1 MFKRVALFLATNLAV
16 LVLLG
21 IVMAV
26 LQRIRHP
33 LGSQA
38 GLLVMAAVFGFGGSF
53 ISLLISKWMAKRSTG
68 AHVIEQPRNETE
80 QWLVDTVRRQAEAAG
95 IGMPEVAIYDAPE
108 INAFATGANRNN
120 ALVAV
125 STGLLR
131 AMNRDEAEAVL
142 GHEVSHVANGDMVTM
157 ALIQG
162 VLNTFV
168 IVLSRV
174 VGRVID
180 GYHQRQP
187 RGRRGHR
194 LLRHRVRAGHGVRPV
209 RQHDRDVVLASPRV
223 PRRRRRRPLAGRD
236 KMVAALQRLSQ
247 TYGAQH
253 AAEAGR
259 RPSASAAR
267 VGHGLRTPVDEPS
280 AAGGAHRSAA
290 QAGSGREHV
299 RARDDPREEKPADRR
314 AFLFA
319 ASSLLELV
327 VHVGPGGGKEV
338 ALHVVDAAREQRRS
352 CCRRPARTRRWSA
365 CPVRAPWRRISRTLC
380 LVARGSGAR
389 SWMKPRSIL
398 SSAGSKWLQQLERV
412 EAGAELLQAHA
423 AAELRDARLELP
435 ARRAG
440 G

>member
-1 MFKRVALFLATNLAV
+1 
-16 LVLLG
+16 
-21 IVMAV
+21 MAV
-26 LQRIRHP
+26 LGASNP
-33 LGSQA
+33 PSQSA

-53 ISLLISKWMAKRSTG
+53 ISLLISKWIAKRSTG

-168 IVLSRV
+168 IVLARV

-187 RGRRGHR
+187 RGRCGHR

-209 RQHDRDVVLASPRV
+209 RQHDRDVVLAAPRV
-223 PRRRRRRPLAGRD
+223 PRRRRRRQAGRPRQD
-236 KMVAALQRLSQ
+236 DRRAAAPVADLRRRARCRSRSQ
-247 TYGAQH
+247 AFGISGA
-253 AAEAGR
+253 
-259 RPSASAAR
+259 
-267 VGHGLRTPVDEPS
+267 VGHGLRRLLMSHPPLEERI
-280 AAGGAHRSAA
+280 AALRNAPTST
-290 QAGSGREHV
+290 V
-299 RARDDPREEKPADRR
+299 RG
-314 AFLFA
+314 
-319 ASSLLELV
+319 V
-327 VHVGPGGGKEV
+327 VM
-338 ALHVVDAAREQRRS
+338 R
-352 CCRRPARTRRWSA
+352 
-365 CPVRAPWRRISRTLC
+365 
-380 LVARGSGAR
+380 
-389 SWMKPRSIL
+389 
-398 SSAGSKWLQQLERV
+398 
-412 EAGAELLQAHA
+412 
-423 AAELRDARLELP
+423 
-435 ARRAG
+435 
-440 G
+440 